1 MNNEQRIVNNNV
13 MLFAYCLIALLPVVS
28 NVQVSDTTGDEGKDR
43 AKYINIWISE
53 FVNYKTFKQQTTK
66 NT

>member
-1 MNNEQRIVNNNV
+1 

-28 NVQVSDTTGDEGKDR
+28 NVQVSDTTGDEERDR